1 MRRENDGPIDLSSS
15 LHATAPAAAPY
26 HGGAVRAWLSV
37 AILVLLAVI
46 ASLDRSLMSLL
57 VDPIRR
63 DLKVTDF
70 DIGLVNGLGFGLFY
84 AAFGVPVGWLADRFP
99 KRWII
104 YLGVTFWSLAAAA
117 TGLARSFGALMA
129 ARLGLGAG
137 EAALIPA
144 GYALISRIFPKRR
157 LGLAIGVFG
166 AGSSIG
172 AGISLGLGGAIADA
186 VARSGPITLPV
197 LGTLQPWQQVFILI
211 GSPGLALGL
220 LALLLPEPP
229 DVSQKVAKPAQG
241 ADGFSAFFRS
251 RAAFFTC
258 HFLGFGGLAIVGFGM
273 ISWAPVFAMRHYG
286 LSAGQA
292 GLFIGLIHS
301 VCGIAGYVFH
311 GWFSDRL
318 FAAGIKDIH
327 LRYYIVTYAAGCV
340 IGGMLFAASLPI
352 WMFAIGYGVLGF
364 LQPFSGPAATALQ
377 LVTPFRY
384 RARISA
390 LFLLAQNGI
399 GLCLGPV
406 MVAAFTDFVFHDP
419 ARVGSS
425 LSLMFLTV
433 SPVVI
438 LPLIIGLKPAR
449 EAQREGAFA

>member
-1 MRRENDGPIDLSSS
+1 
-15 LHATAPAAAPY
+15 
-26 HGGAVRAWLSV
+26 
-37 AILVLLAVI
+37 
-46 ASLDRSLMSLL
+46 
-57 VDPIRR
+57 
-63 DLKVTDF
+63 
-70 DIGLVNGLGFGLFY
+70 
-84 AAFGVPVGWLADRFP
+84 
-99 KRWII
+99 
-104 YLGVTFWSLAAAA
+104 
-117 TGLARSFGALMA
+117 
-129 ARLGLGAG
+129 
-137 EAALIPA
+137 
-144 GYALISRIFPKRR
+144 
-157 LGLAIGVFG
+157 
-166 AGSSIG
+166 
-172 AGISLGLGGAIADA
+172 
-186 VARSGPITLPV
+186 V

-390 LFLLAQNGI
+390 LFLLAERHRPMPRARHGRGVHRFRI
-399 GLCLGPV
+399 PRSGAGWIFALADVPHRLACRHP
-406 MVAAFTDFVFHDP
+406 AADHRPEARARGP
-419 ARVGSS
+419 ARRGLRMS
-425 LSLMFLTV
+425 LSPAGPDR
-433 SPVVI
+433 SPDAGM
-438 LPLIIGLKPAR
+438 PQNA
-449 EAQREGAFA
+449 